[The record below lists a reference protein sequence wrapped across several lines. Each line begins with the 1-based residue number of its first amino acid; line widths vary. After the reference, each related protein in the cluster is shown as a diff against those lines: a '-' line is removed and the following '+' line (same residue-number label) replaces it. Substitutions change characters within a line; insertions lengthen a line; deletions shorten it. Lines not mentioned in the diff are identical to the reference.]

1 MKKQTPRLQ
10 SVTVLPDLVVSATY
24 SDGKTVNVAM
34 RDVIKNYPAFA
45 PLASA
50 DECATVQ
57 IADWGFTLEWNCGMS
72 LDCDR
77 FFELFLEQSGL
88 TDNVLFRQWQ
98 DCNALSLAD
107 AAKAIGL
114 SRRTIS
120 QYRTGARPIPR
131 VVALACKG
139 WSSDRMKK
147 VA

>member
-10 SVTVLPDLVVSATY
+10 SVTVLPDLVVSAIY

-34 RDVIKNYPAFA
+34 RDVIKNYPVFA

-50 DECATVQ
+50 TECATVQ

-77 FFELFLEQSGL
+77 FFELSLEQTGL
-88 TDNVLFRQWQ
+88 VDNVLFRQWQ
-98 DCNALSLAD
+98 DSNALSLAD

-120 QYRTGARPIPR
+120 QYRTGARPVPR

-147 VA
+147 AA